1 MEGGNHHDDE
11 SSDRGLF
18 SHLAG
23 YATGQ
28 YPPSYG
34 AHPPQG
40 YPLQGYLPQGYPPQ
54 GYPPQAYSPAGYPP
68 AGGYPPAQ
76 YPFPGWYPPAG
87 YPGPSVS
94 ISCPRWISTGNL
106 SWSISSPSF
115 RYSHGPNMGALIA
128 GGAAAAAAAYGAHQL
143 SHGAHNLTHG
153 GCCGHHHGKF
163 KHGKHGGK
171 FMNF

>member
-34 AHPPQG
+34 AYPPPGYPPQG
-40 YPLQGYLPQGYPPQ
+40 YLPQ

-68 AGGYPPAQ
+68 ACGYPPAQ
-76 YPFPGWYPPAG
+76 YPFPGGYPPAG
-87 YPGPSVS
+87 YPGLSAYPAPGGYPPAIYPGPSAL
-94 ISCPRWISTGNL
+94 PL
-106 SWSISSPSF
+106 SGMFDSF
-115 RYSHGPNMGALIA
+115 LSKILLCCVWLGDLRRDLEREMEKA
-128 GGAAAAAAAYGAHQL
+128 GE
-143 SHGAHNLTHG
+143 
-153 GCCGHHHGKF
+153 
-163 KHGKHGGK
+163 
-171 FMNF
+171 M